1 MVSGKFGTAINCIDG
16 RTQAPVS
23 DWIKENHSVDYVD
36 TITEPGCD
44 KVLLEVDYDK
54 IEHIKSKLLISIKA
68 HNSSLIVIAGHYD
81 CAGNPVSKEEHLTQ
95 IKKSIKL
102 PTLYQLGLHHGAQKA
117 ARLTDEILHE
127 ALKHVEKD
135 ERKKIKKLAIE
146 ETDKFFRTIGV

>member
-36 TITEPGCD
+36 VITEPGCD
-44 KVLLEVDYDK
+44 KVLLEVDYVK
-54 IEHIKSKLLISIKA
+54 IDHIKSKLLISIKA

-95 IKKSIKL
+95 IKKSINIIKSWNF
-102 PTLYQLGLHHGAQKA
+102 PVEVLGVWVNDQWKIEQV
-117 ARLTDEILHE
+117 DE
-127 ALKHVEKD
+127 
-135 ERKKIKKLAIE
+135 
-146 ETDKFFRTIGV
+146 

>member
-1 MVSGKFGTAINCIDG
+1 MASGKFGTAINCIDG

-44 KVLLEVDYDK
+44 KVLLEADYVK

-95 IKKSIKL
+95 IKKSINIIKSWNF
-102 PTLYQLGLHHGAQKA
+102 PVKVLGVWVNDQWKIEQV
-117 ARLTDEILHE
+117 DE
-127 ALKHVEKD
+127 
-135 ERKKIKKLAIE
+135 
-146 ETDKFFRTIGV
+146 